1 MPLNLNIN
9 GRTMPARFGDTLVD
23 AALSEGVLIP
33 HDCATGQCETCRVRV
48 AHGSV
53 DDRGTSYGDTVLAC
67 QARIIG
73 DVAITMEELPSPVTE
88 KGKVEAITELGP
100 RVVELAIRL
109 RNPFAYR
116 PGQYAR
122 LTFAGFP
129 ARDYSF
135 SAPMQAP
142 VEADLLIFQIRILR
156 QGLVSTALGKTI
168 TTGHAVKVSGPYGN
182 AYLRSHENGPLV
194 LTASGTGFGPIWAL
208 ARAATTAD
216 RNRSLSVIAGIRT
229 PNDAYMR
236 PALDWLRDHGK
247 HDITLSAREGE
258 DGENLDRIALKR
270 GEVDAHLPALCEA
283 TSLHVA
289 GNPAMVERVKV
300 RALAARARCYADPF
314 TAATTRPSL
323 LQRGRNILRRS

>member
-1 MPLNLNIN
+1 
-9 GRTMPARFGDTLVD
+9 MPARFGETLVD

-33 HDCATGQCETCRVRV
+33 HYCATGQCETCRVRV

-73 DVAITMEELPSPVTE
+73 DVAITMEELPAPVTE
-88 KGKVEAITELGP
+88 KGVVEAITELGP

-109 RNPFAYR
+109 RNPLAYR

-122 LTFAGFP
+122 LSFAGFP

-135 SAPMQAP
+135 SAPMQTE
-142 VEADLLIFQIRILR
+142 VEPDLLIFQIRILR
-156 QGLVSTALGKTI
+156 QGLVSTALGKSI
-168 TTGHAVKVSGPYGN
+168 DVGHTVKVSGPYGH
-182 AYLRSHENGPLV
+182 AYLRTQEDGPLV

-208 ARAATTAD
+208 ARAATLAD

-229 PNDAYMR
+229 PDDAYMR
-236 PALDWLRDHGK
+236 PAFHWLRDHGK
-247 HDITLSAREGE
+247 DDITVSTQNGAEGKTL
-258 DGENLDRIALKR
+258 GKIALEQ
-270 GEVDAHLPALCEA
+270 GEADTHLPQLNE
-283 TSLHVA
+283 TVSLHVA
-289 GNPAMVERVKV
+289 GNPAMVERVKT

-314 TAATTRPSL
+314 TAATTKPTL
-323 LQRGRNILRRS
+323 LQRGRNLLRRM